1 LNASAGTASTVQV
14 DFLRPK
20 GADGWRQGL
29 VWALVAH
36 GLLLLAL
43 MLNMSWRTQPVQV
56 VEAEV
61 WAEVPRAAQPSARVM
76 PPPPPPAPT
85 PAPEPA
91 PQPAP
96 VPPPPPPAPVAQP
109 KPAPEPA
116 PKPADLSVERKPKD
130 EPKKPK
136 PPKEYFE
143 PDPPQLKKRLAE
155 AKVKPEPKPEVKLE
169 PKPAPKAEPK
179 PDPKPPKQEVK
190 AEVKPAPKPAPTPA
204 PQNAQASA
212 QQEKERQERIKRMM
226 ADLGGEGTPSAG
238 PSADYAGRIKAR
250 IKPNVVFT
258 EEVSG
263 NPVASV
269 EVNCAPDGRIIGRR
283 LITRSG
289 NTAWDDAVLRA
300 IDRTEVLPLNEKGRI
315 PSVMQISFRPRDF

>member
-1 LNASAGTASTVQV
+1 
-14 DFLRPK
+14 
-20 GADGWRQGL
+20 
-29 VWALVAH
+29 
-36 GLLLLAL
+36 
-43 MLNMSWRTQPVQV
+43 
-56 VEAEV
+56 
-61 WAEVPRAAQPSARVM
+61 
-76 PPPPPPAPT
+76 
-85 PAPEPA
+85 
-91 PQPAP
+91 
-96 VPPPPPPAPVAQP
+96 VAQP

-116 PKPADLSVERKPKD
+116 PKPADISVERKPKD

-136 PPKEYFE
+136 PPKEVFE
-143 PDPPQLKKRLAE
+143 PDPPPVKKRLIE
-155 AKVKPEPKPEVKLE
+155 AKVKPEPE
-169 PKPAPKAEPK
+169 PKPV
-179 PDPKPPKQEVK
+179 VK
-190 AEVKPAPKPAPTPA
+190 AEVKPAPKPVAAPA
-204 PQNAQASA
+204 PSPAPAPVNAQASA
-212 QQEKERQERIKRMM
+212 QQEKERQERLKRMM

-263 NPVASV
+263 NPVALV

-315 PSVMQISFRPRDF
+315 PSVIQISFRPRDF